1 MKRLITLI
9 YTILAVTQLCSAAR
23 YVENT
28 YFGSKYTRVYY
39 GTNGTSAGNGIYYTS
54 GSFTPLY
61 KLVFGN
67 ATVAL
72 DVTKKASYGRLD
84 SYITSPVNN
93 TFTVS
98 IQNVDNAYIR
108 RVTFFAPP
116 KKNTGV
122 NNIKYNGNLLTS
134 PSSAV
139 NISLAKEWRAEEGQD
154 LESVEF
160 TNSAV
165 AYIANIEVE
174 YEVPDGGES
183 GEVAF
188 TYPPS
193 ISIAEGYT
201 DPFLYTTKVSISNS
215 SLNPDAKIYYTL
227 DGTAPTINSKLY
239 EKELDIFSSDV
250 KPPFAIQAIA
260 VESGKSPSSVVRREL
275 SVLETEQK
283 AFTEMV
289 AEGAALD
296 GKLVMASKRNR
307 LRSDNRGVL
316 QGTRL

>member
-28 YFGSKYTRVYY
+28 YFGSAYTRIYY
-39 GTNGTSAGNGIYYTS
+39 GTNGTSAGSGNYYTS

-67 ATVAL
+67 VTVTL
-72 DVTKKASYGRLD
+72 DATKKASYVRLD
-84 SYITSPVNN
+84 SNIHSPVNN

-98 IQNVDNAYIR
+98 VPDVENAYIR
-108 RVTFFAPP
+108 RVTFFAPT
-116 KKNTGV
+116 KKPYNTGV
-122 NNIKYNGNLLTS
+122 NGIKYNGILLTS
-134 PSSAV
+134 PSSTV
-139 NISLAKEWRAEEGQD
+139 NINLAKEWRAEEGQD

-160 TNSAV
+160 TNSAI

-201 DPFLYTTKVSISNS
+201 DPFLYTTRS
-215 SLNPDAKIYYTL
+215 
-227 DGTAPTINSKLY
+227 TAL
-239 EKELDIFSSDV
+239 
-250 KPPFAIQAIA
+250 
-260 VESGKSPSSVVRREL
+260 
-275 SVLETEQK
+275 
-283 AFTEMV
+283 
-289 AEGAALD
+289 
-296 GKLVMASKRNR
+296 R
-307 LRSDNRGVL
+307 LP
-316 QGTRL
+316 